1 MFDYAGSTALVT
13 GASRGIGLELAL
25 ELAAR
30 GIGRLIL
37 VARTADDLNTHAE
50 KITAHH
56 GTPVE
61 VIVADLAT
69 EGATEAIKAETDRR
83 GLTVDLLINNAG
95 FGSHGH
101 FETLP
106 LEKERA
112 MIAVNIAAVMALTRY
127 YLPDMIERGRG
138 GIVNVGST
146 AGFQPTPYMTTYG
159 ATKAFVQ
166 SFSEGLWAEM
176 KDNGGDVRVVC
187 LCPGGT
193 ETNFGAVVGS
203 ERGRFENMKMESP
216 VTVAKA
222 GLDALETGQ
231 PYVVVGMMNY
241 LSTLTSRFAPR
252 GAVARIAAVL
262 LRPLDESAAR
272 KKEAAITPRTAII
285 GATIVAGCVGVAYM
299 LTASRRERSTD

>member
-1 MFDYAGSTALVT
+1 MFDYGNSTALVT
-13 GASRGIGLELAL
+13 GASRGIGLELAH

-37 VARTADDLNTHAE
+37 VARTADDLYKVNE
-50 KITAHH
+50 KIAAHY

-61 VIVADLAT
+61 IIVSDLAA
-69 EGATEAIKAETDRR
+69 EGATEALYAETERR
-83 GLTVDLLINNAG
+83 NLTVDLLLNNAG

-101 FETLP
+101 FESLP

-112 MIAVNIAAVMALTRY
+112 MIAVNIAALMALTRL
-127 YLPDMIERGRG
+127 YLPGMVTRGRG

-146 AGFQPTPYMTTYG
+146 AGFQPVPYMATYG

-166 SFSEGLWAEM
+166 SFSEAIWAEM
-176 KDNGGDVRVVC
+176 QDNDSDVRVVC

-193 ETNFGAVVGS
+193 ETNFGAALGAK
-203 ERGRFENMKMESP
+203 RGQFETMKMESP

-231 PYVVVGMMNY
+231 PYIVVGALNY
-241 LSTLTSRFAPR
+241 AATLAPR
-252 GAVARIAAVL
+252 LFPRAAVARISGSLFRPADARAA
-262 LRPLDESAAR
+262 A
-272 KKEAAITPRTAII
+272 KKRSRITPRNAALSVALLA
-285 GATIVAGCVGVAYM
+285 GAAGVLYM
-299 LTASRRERSTD
+299 MRGKMRN